1 MKIVASLANVAF
13 IIFLICLWAM
23 SNDPTTGK
31 DVLIWLIFFLY
42 AVVNILALWLASKH
56 RGFLSLYFERK
67 RLEQEIKI
75 DQLRKQAGKQI

>member
-1 MKIVASLANVAF
+1 MKIAAYLANVAF
-13 IIFLICLWAM
+13 IIFLTCLWAM
-23 SNDPTTGK
+23 SNAPTTGK
-31 DVLIWLIFFLY
+31 DILIWFLFFLY
-42 AVVNILALWLASKH
+42 AVANILALWLASEH